1 MRIAL
6 IWAMDKN
13 RVIGQDNGLPWR
25 LSSDLTHF
33 KRVTL
38 GKPII
43 MGRKTWDSLGRPLPG
58 RPNFVVSRMPA
69 PADTAA
75 IWCASLDEA
84 ISAATTWA
92 QEQGVAEVIVMGGAQ
107 IYQQAFPM
115 ADRLYITEV
124 ATESVGDTRLP
135 VFDLSGFVCTEC
147 SEHPAS
153 ERDDYAFSV
162 MHFDKTTQ

>member
-25 LSSDLTHF
+25 LSSDLAHF

-58 RPNFVVSRMPA
+58 RPNYVVSRSPA
-69 PADTAA
+69 PPNTAA
-75 IWCASLDEA
+75 IWCAGLDDA
-84 ISAATTWA
+84 IAHATEWA
-92 QEQGVAEVIVMGGAQ
+92 QHQGVDEVIVMGGAQ
-107 IYQQAFPM
+107 IYQQAFPR
-115 ADRLYITEV
+115 ADRLYVTEV
-124 ATESVGDTRLP
+124 ATEAVGDTKLP
-135 VFDLSGFVCTEC
+135 QFDMSGFACTERT
-147 SEHPAS
+147 EFPAS
-153 ERDDYAFSV
+153 ERDDCAFSV
-162 MHFDKTTQ
+162 LHYDKMT